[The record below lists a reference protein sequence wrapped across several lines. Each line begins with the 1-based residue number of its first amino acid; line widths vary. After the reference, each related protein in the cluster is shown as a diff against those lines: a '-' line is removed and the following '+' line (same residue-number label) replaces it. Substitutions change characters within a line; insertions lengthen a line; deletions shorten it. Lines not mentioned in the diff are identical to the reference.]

1 VASSYS
7 FFAYSNAFLPSQP
20 FHLLHPP
27 PLIGSSSEV
36 SRQSNEPLDDSHT
49 ATTAS
54 ALSSFQ
60 EAFQT
65 IYQAVLTILA
75 PPEPQAHLQLPS
87 ISSPPTEYNDMSSAS
102 YSTIPGTPGVIA
114 PTPESSSVET
124 STKSNG
130 GYFSRR
136 SADGPDPGQRART
149 LNRTDSALR
158 RRRTSRFASPGDG
171 VHDRASSKSPL
182 SEPGPDRNHLVPA
195 NASSPASKYTRH
207 TFSRSPS
214 PLGLIPIH
222 RNWRKFV
229 SISAASYSL

>member
-1 VASSYS
+1 VASSSS

-49 ATTAS
+49 ASTAS

-65 IYQAVLTILA
+65 IYQAVLTILT
-75 PPEPQAHLQLPS
+75 PPESQAQLPS

-149 LNRTDSALR
+149 LDRTDSALQ
-158 RRRTSRFASPGDG
+158 RRRTSQLASPGDG
-171 VHDRASSKSPL
+171 PHGGTNPKPPL
-182 SEPGPDRNHLVPA
+182 SEPGPDGNHLAPA

-229 SISAASYSL
+229 SSSVGSRSL